1 LYLSTT
7 GRDNAVAVSVLLSN
21 GGRRAGKERGRGTQ
35 GSRKEEKEGWKKA
48 YLVPRRDS
56 ER

>member
-1 LYLSTT
+1 
-7 GRDNAVAVSVLLSN
+7 VLLSN